1 VNQGEGRRFRG
12 VSTSTEEETDMS
24 TTDTLATR
32 TTDLPTAVSDLKLE
46 AVVIPV
52 IRQMCRHC
60 PDRRRSWL

>member
-1 VNQGEGRRFRG
+1 
-12 VSTSTEEETDMS
+12 MS

-52 IRQMCRHC
+52 IRQMRFLRYHVGIK
-60 PDRRRSWL
+60 SL